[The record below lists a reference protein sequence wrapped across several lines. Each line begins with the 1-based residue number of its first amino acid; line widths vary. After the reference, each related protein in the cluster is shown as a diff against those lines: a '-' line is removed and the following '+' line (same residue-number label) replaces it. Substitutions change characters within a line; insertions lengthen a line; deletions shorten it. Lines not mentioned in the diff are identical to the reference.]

1 MKDIIRKVACAICH
15 LIGGSEVEPEPDLE
29 PIILPSK
36 VIDIASASSILLDK
50 LEAMGMGDAE
60 IYLPDR
66 EIQVYNK
73 EKVKGFLGLDETSE
87 IVYVAEVMDCDDFAA
102 ELFGKFAGLVWTNL
116 HALNW
121 FIDDTEKFWF
131 IEPQSDKIASDL
143 EGWQG
148 SQVRFFV
155 GR

>member
-15 LIGGSEVEPEPDLE
+15 LMGGPEVEAEPEPE

-36 VIDIASASSILLDK
+36 VIDIALASSILLDK

-66 EIQVYNK
+66 DIKVYNK

-148 SQVRFFV
+148 SRVRFFV

>member
-1 MKDIIRKVACAICH
+1 MKEKIRKVACAICH
-15 LIGGSEVEPEPDLE
+15 LMGGPEVEPEPE

-36 VIDIASASSILLDK
+36 VIDIALASSILLDK